1 MCAGRNDDLSKAE
14 WRIRLRDSRATV
26 SLPQQASEARAL
38 TEAVAALTL
47 PGTVGCYVP
56 YGTEPGSVALL
67 DLLRDAGAQVLLPVI
82 PRESRALDWAEYTGT
97 LAPGRMRG
105 ILEPSGPRLGA
116 AAIARAGLLLIPAL
130 AVDRSGI
137 RLGRG
142 AGHYDRSLTHAT
154 PGTALVAV
162 VRDDELV
169 DRLPGEP
176 HDVRMTAALTPAR
189 GLVALPLS
197 R

>member
-1 MCAGRNDDLSKAE
+1 MSPGRNDDLSKAE
-14 WRIRLRDSRATV
+14 WRARLRHSRAIV

-38 TEAVAALTL
+38 TEAVASLTL
-47 PGTVGCYVP
+47 PDTVCGYVP
-56 YGTEPGSVALL
+56 FGTEPGSVALL
-67 DLLRDAGAQVLLPVI
+67 DLLRAAGARVLLPVI
-82 PRESRALDWAEYTGT
+82 PPEMGALDWAEYTGT
-97 LAPGRMRG
+97 LSPGRMG
-105 ILEPSGPRLGA
+105 ILEPTGPGLGA
-116 AAIARAGLLLIPAL
+116 DGIARAGLLLIPAL
-130 AVDRSGI
+130 AVDRSGT

-154 PGTALVAV
+154 PGAALVAV

-169 DRLPGEP
+169 DRLPSEP

-189 GLVALPLS
+189 GLVELPLP